1 MLECQRPLDQTGDAG
16 GRFEVP
22 DVGLHGADGAEA
34 ASLRS
39 GAERARQCVN
49 LQRIADDGTGSM
61 TLDIGNVIRRRV
73 RYLQSLDHRARL
85 ARDARSRVADLLGT
99 IIVDRRSSND
109 RIDVIA
115 VSDRRCD
122 ILEQDGADTAAE
134 NRALRIGI
142 EGTTMSVG

>member
-1 MLECQRPLDQTGDAG
+1 
-16 GRFEVP
+16 
-22 DVGLHGADGAEA
+22 
-34 ASLRS
+34 
-39 GAERARQCVN
+39 
-49 LQRIADDGTGSM
+49 M

-73 RYLQSLDHRARL
+73 RNLQSLDHRACL

-115 VSDRRCD
+115 VSDRRRD
-122 ILEQDGADTAAE
+122 ILEQDSADTASE